1 MNSKRK
7 PPKQVPAQLVYE
19 YTMGNRVPIQYLYID
34 DTLSEDKIK
43 TYNSSDIDN
52 YLKKIGERKTFYYG
66 ITDSWLYQA
75 LENFQVQ
82 DKDIAIMGSVEPLY
96 ESIAIYYGGRPTT
109 IEYQPRVSNDSRL
122 TTVTVEEFMRH
133 PRQFDAAFSIS
144 SFEHDGLGRYG
155 DPLNPSGDLEAMEK
169 MKSILKPNGLLF
181 LSVPIGADTLVWNAH
196 RVYGRLRLPE
206 LLSGWKLLEFFPSKF
221 PYRKLRDGSQQ
232 IRNGSQPIFVLQN
245 SITDDIRLKQFIRN
259 LSFALVLKHPFVRV
273 VRRIHSIMKA
283 SS

>member
-7 PPKQVPAQLVYE
+7 PSKQVPAKLVYE
-19 YTMGNRVPIQYLYID
+19 YTIGNRVPIQYWYFD
-34 DTLSEDKIK
+34 GTLSEGKIK
-43 TYNSSDIDN
+43 TYNSLDIDN

-75 LENFQVQ
+75 LEKFPVQ

-109 IEYQPRVSNDSRL
+109 IEYQPRISDDPRL
-122 TTVTVEEFMRH
+122 RTVTVEEFMRH
-133 PRQFDAAFSIS
+133 PRQFDAVFSIS

-196 RVYGRLRLPE
+196 RVYGPLRLPL
-206 LLSGWKLLEFFPSKF
+206 LLSGWKLLGFFPSKF
-221 PYRKLRDGSQQ
+221 PYRKVRD
-232 IRNGSQPIFVLQN
+232 GSQPIFVLQN

-259 LSFALVLKHPFVRV
+259 LSFALALKRSFVRV
-273 VRRIHSIMKA
+273 VCRIRSIMKA